1 MNKFNKIFFGLAC
14 LIFVFSASTQVL
26 AAGNDCRCFTRLD
39 LVMPEDLYKDSLKK
53 KPQVLNSICIVAKDG
68 ECNPKSQEKILGITK
83 DTLYPD
89 CAKSPDPNSVENCIA
104 NTKDWVKEKEK
115 MLVNGK
121 VIVESASGGEKKEP
135 EAGGSVLS
143 ALIKRC
149 GAAAMDQD
157 CFDITVFISLLIQ
170 LTDYL
175 FGIIGALALGSF
187 IYGGFVLI
195 LSQGNPE
202 KVKQGT
208 GAMINALIGLLIAF
222 GGYVL
227 VSFLSEI
234 LKLKSNFS
242 LK

>member
-1 MNKFNKIFFGLAC
+1 
-14 LIFVFSASTQVL
+14 
-26 AAGNDCRCFTRLD
+26 
-39 LVMPEDLYKDSLKK
+39 
-53 KPQVLNSICIVAKDG
+53 
-68 ECNPKSQEKILGITK
+68 
-83 DTLYPD
+83 
-89 CAKSPDPNSVENCIA
+89 
-104 NTKDWVKEKEK
+104 
-115 MLVNGK
+115 MLVDGK
-121 VIVESASGGEKKEP
+121 GVVESTSGGAKKEP

-149 GAAAMDQD
+149 GATAMDQD

-227 VSFLSEI
+227 VSFLGEI
-234 LKLKSNFS
+234 LNLKSTFS